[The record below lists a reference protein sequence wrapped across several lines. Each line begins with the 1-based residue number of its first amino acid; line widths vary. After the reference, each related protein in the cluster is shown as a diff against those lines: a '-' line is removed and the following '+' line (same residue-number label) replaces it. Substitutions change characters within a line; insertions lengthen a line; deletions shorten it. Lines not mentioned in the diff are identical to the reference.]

1 MQLRIQLFTGSK
13 ISEVLK
19 SRMANGS
26 SESSEDGGGMK
37 NGSAVN
43 FNETDARKLNSVS
56 SITGLIYFF
65 FFLDFSH
72 KKETFFTTVT
82 QIKPL

>member
-1 MQLRIQLFTGSK
+1 MQLRIQIFTGSK

-19 SRMANGS
+19 SRMWNGT

-37 NGSAVN
+37 NGTAVN

-56 SITGLIYFF
+56 GIAGLIL
-65 FFLDFSH
+65 FFLL
-72 KKETFFTTVT
+72 TF
-82 QIKPL
+82 